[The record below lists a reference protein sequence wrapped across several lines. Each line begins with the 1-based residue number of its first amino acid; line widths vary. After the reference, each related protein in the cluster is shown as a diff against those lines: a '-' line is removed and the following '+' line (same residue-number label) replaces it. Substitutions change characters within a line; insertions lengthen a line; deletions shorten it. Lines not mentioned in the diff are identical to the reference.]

1 MLSHA
6 DTRLPRNVSFE
17 KAQIPSY
24 AEATAIENLPR
35 TSPPA
40 VSSQHTMFA
49 HDSSPEATGSTTSG
63 SSAVV
68 FMPNH
73 ELRPISFQEMAQT
86 SSWLPRR
93 ASRCSSVHQRRWD
106 KHQRFQAP
114 SIGHMQRSQSMIPQ
128 RRPSRTARERIV
140 TNCLLYQNVGELQHM
155 IKQSA
160 KERLQLER
168 QVAHLHQAIRLQK
181 ERIEHEYRL
190 RLRDVE
196 DRLKEQESQLTQLQ
210 KDLDDRCEISADLE
224 RQLLE
229 ALEQKIEVEAQ
240 NATLEEEVTRLR
252 TAETELRVRSAEL
265 EAARGEASAL
275 EALVGH
281 LRQAADQRRLL
292 ERQHAQALQE
302 VRAAKAAA
310 AAAKGSAEAAQQ
322 LTIQTLESRVREL
335 QKKCELQN
343 VLHEEL
349 VLEMAA
355 LRRQQMQQ
363 QRTRSARESWRAGR
377 SLSAEV
383 RSGHS
388 GCSVK

>member
-1 MLSHA
+1 MPTCLTA
-6 DTRLPRNVSFE
+6 DGGGWADME
-17 KAQIPSY
+17 A
-24 AEATAIENLPR
+24 AERRAA
-35 TSPPA
+35 
-40 VSSQHTMFA
+40 
-49 HDSSPEATGSTTSG
+49 GS
-63 SSAVV
+63 
-68 FMPNH
+68 
-73 ELRPISFQEMAQT
+73 ELRPPSSSF
-86 SSWLPRR
+86 SGPVHR
-93 ASRCSSVHQRRWD
+93 AR
-106 KHQRFQAP
+106 AP

-252 TAETELRVRSAEL
+252 THAFLGRQVSSDSGATMSQAETELRVRSAEL

-388 GCSVK
+388 GCSGK

>member
-252 TAETELRVRSAEL
+252 THAFLGRQVSSDRGATMSQAETELRVRSAEL

-302 VRAAKAAA
+302 
-310 AAAKGSAEAAQQ
+310 